1 MTMYDQLAE
10 FLSDEEI
17 IMADMMDRF
26 VDQLHESVSEPKYN
40 HAKTKSLSI
49 QIIEGALGV

>member
-40 HAKTKSLSI
+40 HAKTKSI

>member
-17 IMADMMDRF
+17 IMSDMMDRF
-26 VDQLHESVSEPKYN
+26 VDQLHDSVSEQKYLN
-40 HAKTKSLSI
+40 ARTKSMAL
-49 QIIEGALGV
+49 QTVEGALRV